1 MASNVPDRVCRLV
14 VLVALVA
21 LVALAAC
28 DGRGGSAAP
37 PTGKPAAPVE
47 YDRMVAALSHERA
60 ALAGEWRAAAGD
72 QAARAAVRERAARL
86 LLRHLRD
93 QLLPAWNGT
102 PWAFSGTAAGP
113 GSRPIACGYFVS
125 TTLSHAGLAVDR
137 RQLAQQ
143 AAEDIILTLVPA
155 SRVARFKRMP
165 LDTFVAAV
173 ARRGDGLYLVGLDY
187 HVGFLV
193 VERGQVYFHH
203 SSNVSGAVVREPAI
217 TSAALARSSY
227 RVVGKML
234 DPALVEAWLEGRQIQ
249 TRLPTARP
257 G

>member
-1 MASNVPDRVCRLV
+1 MASNMAGR
-14 VLVALVA
+14 ALLIA
-21 LVALAAC
+21 LLAVTAC
-28 DGRGGSAAP
+28 DGRGGTTARSGTPAP
-37 PTGKPAAPVE
+37 PVE

-60 ALAGEWRAAAGD
+60 ALADQWRAAAGD
-72 QAARAAVRERAARL
+72 GAARAAVRQRASDL
-86 LLRHLRD
+86 LLRRLTGEI
-93 QLLPAWNGT
+93 LPAWNGT
-102 PWAFSGTAAGP
+102 PWAYSGTAAAPGP
-113 GSRPIACGYFVS
+113 RPIACGYFVS
-125 TTLSHAGLAVDR
+125 TALAHAGLAVER
-137 RQLAQQ
+137 RLLAQQ
-143 AAEDIILTLVPA
+143 PAEAIILSLVPE
-155 SRVARFKRMP
+155 SRVARFKRVP

-234 DPALVEAWLEGRQIQ
+234 DATLVEAWLENRLIP
-249 TRLPTARP
+249 TRASAARP

>member
-1 MASNVPDRVCRLV
+1 MASNVPDRACRLILAVAV
-14 VLVALVA
+14 VLVA
-21 LVALAAC
+21 C
-28 DGRGGSAAP
+28 DGGGA
-37 PTGKPAAPVE
+37 TGAGVGTPAAPVE
-47 YDRMVAALSHERA
+47 YDRMVASLSHERA
-60 ALAGEWRAAAGD
+60 ALAAEWRAAAGD
-72 QAARAAVRERAARL
+72 EVARAAVRDRAGGL
-86 LLRHLRD
+86 LLGRLRD

-113 GSRPIACGYFVS
+113 GARPIACGYFVS
-125 TTLSHAGLAVDR
+125 TTLAHAGLAVDR

-143 AAEDIILTLVPA
+143 AAEDIILTLVPE

-234 DPALVEAWLEGRQIQ
+234 DAGLVEAWLEGRLIP
-249 TRLPTARP
+249 TRLPASRP